1 MFQRIHFLISQA
13 LLEILIGCRVFL
25 SGDTINPGEG
35 SIIIMN
41 HRNRLDWFF
50 LWAALLHGT
59 KPPAHRCKFV
69 LKSGVKE
76 IPGIGWG
83 LQLAGFL
90 YIHRNWEQ
98 DQRLLARSLDY
109 FKDLGNTYQVWSRM
123 DLGVNQN

>member
-1 MFQRIHFLISQA
+1 M
-13 LLEILIGCRVFL
+13 
-25 SGDTINPGEG
+25 SGDTIDPSEG

-50 LWAALLHGT
+50 LWAALLHGN

-69 LKSGVKE
+69 LKAGVKG

-90 YIHRNWEQ
+90 YIHRTWQ
-98 DQRLLARSLDY
+98 KDQRLLERSLDY
-109 FKDLGNTYQVWSRM
+109 FKDLGNLYQVLP
-123 DLGVNQN
+123 DTEIIDFFTLCCCVG